1 MNLDELKAK
10 FRNKARVDI
19 KDTGLA
25 MRAVPILVRAL
36 EELEAKFVE
45 SEKRNNHLNSLVN
58 KKRPP
63 LEKKGK
69 KENAEWMVRADEEKN
84 RVYMELS
91 GEFNYRCAKLA
102 SNAILTVQSALREGF
117 DVINDISKKG
127 TIFDKR
133 SSFHIRKIIYNM
145 QQAGMGKF
153 VNVTASSTGDT
164 AKLFETLVNSSG
176 AKAIQATSVE
186 GAEGMLENVG
196 KFLKA

>member
-10 FRNKARVDI
+10 FRNKASVDI

-36 EELEAKFVE
+36 EELEVKFVE
-45 SEKRNNHLNSLVN
+45 LEKRNNHLNSLVN

-91 GEFNYRCAKLA
+91 GKFNYKCAKLA

-127 TIFDKR
+127 TVFDKR

-153 VNVTASSTGDT
+153 VNVTASSTDDT
-164 AKLFETLVNSSG
+164 AKMFETLVNSSG
-176 AKAIQATSVE
+176 AKAIKTNN
-186 GAEGMLENVG
+186 MLS
-196 KFLKA
+196 

>member
-1 MNLDELKAK
+1 
-10 FRNKARVDI
+10 
-19 KDTGLA
+19 

-36 EELEAKFVE
+36 EELETKFAE
-45 SEKRNNHLNSLVN
+45 LEERNSHLNSLVN

-84 RVYMELS
+84 RIYVMLS
-91 GEFNYRCAKLA
+91 GKFDYKSAKLA

-117 DVINDISKKG
+117 NVINDISTEG
-127 TIFDKR
+127 TVFDKR

-145 QQAGMGKF
+145 QQSGMGKF
-153 VNVTASSTGDT
+153 VNVTSNVADET

-176 AKAIQATSVE
+176 AKAIQATTVE

>member
-10 FRNKARVDI
+10 FRNKSSVDI
-19 KDTGLA
+19 KDTAIA
-25 MRAVPILVRAL
+25 MRAVPILVRVL
-36 EELEAKFVE
+36 EELETKLAEVE
-45 SEKRNNHLNSLVN
+45 ERNNHLSSLLN

-69 KENAEWMVRADEEKN
+69 KENAEWLVRADEEKN
-84 RVYMELS
+84 RVYMAFLGKFDYKS
-91 GEFNYRCAKLA
+91 AKLA

-117 DVINDISKKG
+117 DVINDISREG
-127 TIFDKR
+127 TVFDKR

-145 QQAGMGKF
+145 QQSGMGKF
-153 VNVTASSTGDT
+153 INVTPNAEDET

-176 AKAIQATSVE
+176 AKAIRATTVE

-196 KFLKA
+196 KFLKT